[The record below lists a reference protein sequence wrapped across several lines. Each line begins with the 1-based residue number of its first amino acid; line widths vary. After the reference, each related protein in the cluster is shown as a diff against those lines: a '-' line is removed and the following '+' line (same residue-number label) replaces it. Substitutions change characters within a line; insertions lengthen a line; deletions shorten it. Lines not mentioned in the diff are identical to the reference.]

1 MLRGMTLY
9 AGQGFIFGES
19 MGGVAFYAIGARM
32 ESLIAVGLG
41 MAGAAGIEAGCLLIL
56 GMGIMAANASLMLG
70 VWMGGL

>member
-1 MLRGMTLY
+1 MK
-9 AGQGFIFGES
+9 
-19 MGGVAFYAIGARM
+19 
-32 ESLIAVGLG
+32 SLIAVGLG